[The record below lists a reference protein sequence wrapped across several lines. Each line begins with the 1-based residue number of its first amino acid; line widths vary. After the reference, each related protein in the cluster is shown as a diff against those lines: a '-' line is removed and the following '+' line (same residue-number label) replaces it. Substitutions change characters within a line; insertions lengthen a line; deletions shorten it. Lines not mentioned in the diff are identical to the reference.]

1 MITWA
6 CVLMLLQWASLAGSL
21 KPTTASIQLLLVAQQ
36 YSSRLSVYIMSA
48 LGLLNVAA
56 SFCHAGL

>member
-1 MITWA
+1 
-6 CVLMLLQWASLAGSL
+6 MLLQWAYLAGSL
-21 KPTTASIQLLLVAQQ
+21 EPLTASIKLLLLAQQ